1 MSVDNASRIFIVDD
15 HPLVRDALVQ
25 LLVGAGFEVSGGAV
39 DGREALAHPALAS
52 CRLAIIDLSLGAE
65 SGLALIRHL
74 RSLGIA
80 VLVYSMHEES
90 NVIRRAM
97 AAGASGY
104 VTKRETA
111 PSLLDAVR
119 ALLAGVHYLSPR
131 VEAAL
136 RESSPVDSLSGQQRH
151 IYNMLGQG
159 FPNEEIAGRLSI
171 SVRTLE
177 SYCVRIM
184 DKLGAQ
190 GAKELRRQAI
200 RDATGDLFEAPLDGC
215 RSVRK

>member
-1 MSVDNASRIFIVDD
+1 MSVDHASRIFIADD

-25 LLVGAGFEVSGGAV
+25 LLTGAGFEVTGGAA
-39 DGREALAHPALAS
+39 DGQETLAHPALAS

-65 SGLALIRHL
+65 SGLDLIRRL
-74 RSLGIA
+74 RILGIA

-97 AAGASGY
+97 EAGANGY
-104 VTKRETA
+104 VTKSETA
-111 PSLLDAVR
+111 SSLLNAVR
-119 ALLAGVHYLSPR
+119 ALLAGARYLSPR
-131 VEAAL
+131 VETAL
-136 RESSPVDSLSGQQRH
+136 CESSSFESLSGQQRQ
-151 IYNMLGQG
+151 IYRLLGQG
-159 FPNEEIAGRLSI
+159 CSNEEIAERLAI

-190 GAKELRRQAI
+190 GARELRRQAI
-200 RDATGDLFEAPLDGC
+200 RDAARDIADGEPPD
-215 RSVRK
+215 